1 MNTITY
7 AEIYQSAHTVHI
19 ILFLLRVM
27 NDYIQSLSV
36 TNKKVFYKIKNTI
49 LKVVKATSAVD
60 FNQNCLREHLCPR
73 SINGRHT
80 GNRNTTTNTLKKRL
94 QDAQDR
100 LQKANEEKAALL
112 TSFALDQDHLR
123 QAAFEHLNEYEHHQQ
138 WIANTRIQKKLT
150 SLHRGPVRNERPAQ
164 GFINL
169 STTTLS
175 KQQEKLLNLGL
186 NCHFIRRPHPESKR
200 IEIECLIDR
209 LLTLQN
215 ERKVNLSPTIRE
227 DLIGESG
234 RDRGHYRSQILTK
247 EMKEA
252 AKELRERDDIIIRKG
267 DKAAVYVV
275 MDKEV
280 YMEKMDTILGNPAKF
295 QRLQKDPTEQV
306 KKRINNLIQKANTS
320 TKHFNQVIGDYG
332 PGYSYG
338 TVKTHKPGNP
348 LRPII
353 SQVTT
358 PTYHVAKKLNSLL
371 APYVPTGRSISS
383 ATEFIDL
390 LRTAPP
396 CHDIASL
403 DVESLFTNVPVEK
416 TIDIIIERVYRSA
429 LPNLDIPEDVLRSML
444 VTCTMEAPFLS
455 HRGEL
460 FRQVDGVAMGSPLG
474 VLFANMYMAWV
485 EERTF
490 NNHPP
495 PGVYARYIDDIFI
508 TTTSDEEVPHLI
520 TALEENSSLA
530 FTCESSVEGRLP
542 FLDVDI
548 CKQDEGF
555 KTKVYTKATNVGRCL
570 NARGECPVSYKISV
584 VSSYVNRALTHCSNW
599 TEVHRELDRIRQL
612 LTNNGYADHLIEKV
626 IKKKLDQFA
635 EPAQLPT
642 PPQEKIT
649 IYHQN
654 TFHDQYR
661 EECDALRGII
671 KRGVTP
677 TNRDAIIDLRIFCK
691 PNLIRSMVMRNS
703 TAPRAPRE
711 ATTNVVYKFT
721 CQEGRCD
728 GSSTYIGRTSST
740 LRRRLQ
746 YHRNQGSIFQHFTE
760 IHSMRPPLQKLIEQT
775 EIVHKEST
783 FRKLQIAEAVS
794 ITCQHPTINIQQA
807 ADFILPSARPQVINP
822 LQEQQALRHQQP
834 SEPQPQEHQDQ
845 PANQNSGPVTRARSR
860 ATNPPTGLPPS
871 VNPRPLPPQLN
882 SQ

>member
-1 MNTITY
+1 
-7 AEIYQSAHTVHI
+7 
-19 ILFLLRVM
+19 M
-27 NDYIQSLSV
+27 NDYIQSLSHD
-36 TNKKVFYKIKNTI
+36 NKKVFYKIKNAV
-49 LKVVKATSAVD
+49 LKIVKSTSAVD
-60 FNQNCLREHLCPR
+60 FNQNCIREHLCPR

-80 GNRNTTTNTLKKRL
+80 GNRSNTTNILKKRL

-100 LQKANEEKAALL
+100 LQKAEEEKAALW
-112 TSFALDQDHLR
+112 TTFALDQEHLR
-123 QAAFEHLNEYEHHQQ
+123 PTAIELLDEYERHQQ

-150 SLHRGPVRNERPAQ
+150 TLHRGPVRNERPAQ

-169 STTTLS
+169 STATLT

-186 NCHFIRRPHPESKR
+186 NCHFIRQPHPESKR
-200 IEIECLIDR
+200 IEIECLIDQ

-215 ERKVNLSPTIRE
+215 ERKVTLSPTIKE

-234 RDRGHYRSQILTK
+234 RVRGNYRSQILTRD
-247 EMKEA
+247 MKNA

-267 DKAAVYVV
+267 DKSAVYVV
-275 MDKEV
+275 MDKDN
-280 YMEKMDTILGNPAKF
+280 YFDKMDTILSNPAKF
-295 QRLQKDPTEQV
+295 QRLQRDPTEQV
-306 KKRINNLIQKANTS
+306 KKKTNHLIQRANAT
-320 TKHFNQVIGDYG
+320 TRHFNQVIGDYG

-358 PTYHVAKKLNSLL
+358 PTYQVAKKLNSLL
-371 APYVPTGRSISS
+371 APYVPNGRSVSS

-403 DVESLFTNVPVEK
+403 DVESLFTNVPVDE
-416 TIDIIIERVYRSA
+416 TIDIIMDRVYRGDM
-429 LPNLDIPEDVLRSML
+429 PQLDIPEDVLRAML
-444 VTCTMEAPFLS
+444 VTCTKEAPFLS

-474 VLFANMYMAWV
+474 VLFANMYMAHV
-485 EERTF
+485 EEKTF
-490 NNHPP
+490 NDNPP
-495 PGVYARYIDDIFI
+495 PGIYARYIDDIFI
-508 TTTSDEEVPHLI
+508 TTTSDEDVPHLI
-520 TALEENSSLA
+520 TALENNSSLA
-530 FTCESSVEGRLP
+530 FTSESSVNGRLP

-548 CKQDEGF
+548 SKQDEGF

-584 VSSYVNRALTHCSNW
+584 ISSYVNRALTHCSNW
-599 TEVHRELDRIRQL
+599 TEIHRELERIRQL

-626 IKKKLDQFA
+626 IKKKLDVYA
-635 EPAQLPT
+635 EQPQLPT
-642 PPQEKIT
+642 PAREKIT
-649 IYHQN
+649 IYHSN
-654 TFHDQYR
+654 TFHDRYR
-661 EECDALRGII
+661 DECDALKNII

-677 TNRDAIIDLRIFCK
+677 TNRDAIIDLRIFSR
-691 PNLIRSMVMRNS
+691 PNLISSLIMRNS

-711 ATTNVVYKFT
+711 ATTNVVYKFS

-728 GSSTYIGRTSST
+728 GSNTYIGRTSST

-746 YHRNQGSIFQHFTE
+746 FHRSQGSIFQHFTE
-760 IHSMRPPLQKLIEQT
+760 VHNMRPPLQKLIQQT
-775 EIVHKEST
+775 DIVHREST
-783 FRKLQIAEAVS
+783 FRRLQIAEAVS

-807 ADFILPSARPQVINP
+807 VDFILPSARPQETNP
-822 LQEQQALRHQQP
+822 HQEQQAPRQQQP
-834 SEPQPQEHQDQ
+834 NEQQSQEQQAQ
-845 PANQNSGPVTRARSR
+845 PANQHSRPVTRAAANLAR
-860 ATNPPTGLPPS
+860 ASGQTPGSATQP
-871 VNPRPLPPQLN
+871 N